1 MPINITNGSVSVED
15 GTKASEDYT
24 PARKVR
30 VELHFDNPTADDINT
45 AGDLASAQ
53 VDRLLGRTTAAT
65 AAEATK
71 RTRRTKEQI
80 AADEAAKNSAPSADP
95 LDGLEPTKPAEA
107 APPPAEE
114 VDELAGLLGGAGVPP
129 AEEITDVALTEAV
142 TKTNAATRNPPAIR
156 ALVDSYNPDP
166 TKTFQLRQIPQ
177 EKRAEFLKKLGEI
190 QPKQG

>member
-53 VDRLLGRTTAAT
+53 VDRLLGRTAT

-95 LDGLEPTKPAEA
+95 LDDLEPSKPAEA
-107 APPPAEE
+107 APPPPAEE